1 MDPTDCP
8 SVLVNVAVNSDPGR
22 SGELDV
28 DQFTVIEDGVEQ
40 PIEEFG
46 FTSSAADIAFAFDN
60 SGSMED
66 EIVRMQREVRDLT
79 DAIEDAGIDARYGLV
94 SFRERVRVE
103 RDLTADTAAFGTAVD
118 RLRPGGGG
126 TSPRREN
133 SFDGIARTL
142 DLDFR
147 PAAQKVVVVIT
158 DALAHYDGDVS
169 GVSDLTIDDVARR
182 VRESGVAFVAVS
194 PDQSDPTS
202 SIRVLA
208 DRVDGLWIDIR
219 GGSFSEVLRRIRELV
234 TTAYVLRYDT
244 DAGAGERRELTVTV
258 ADPELGLERD
268 TTTLDI
274 PDDADCGDDP
284 DGGTGRRRT
293 VMITANGPIEYT
305 LAVEGTVEPDRYGG
319 DFAADDNDDPEEIA
333 DGVFSYANDTG
344 PRAENAGPTNFR
356 GDRFVFSGAVEEFDV
371 DPRSS
376 RTDYNV
382 YLDGRNTTV
391 GRVRR
396 FRDVDDHSLTI
407 TANGPVDYTVT
418 VDGTLEPDR
427 FGGVFVGDTLDLPVE
442 TSGGYLRVTDDTGP
456 MADDAGP
463 FAFRGDRYLVDG
475 RVRLLDVDTFDDDTA
490 VNCYLDERLTPIDEI
505 VSPLPGGDGPL
516 EGYASGTAIEGDGS
530 LLAILSTADNQFGYT
545 AVVDGE
551 AEKSESDDNAADDG
565 DQVRS
570 RGGVAVIKGTT
581 GDNAGDVFE
590 FTGELL
596 SVTVVGADGGFE
608 IEVDGRRVTDSVV
621 R

>member
-22 SGELDV
+22 SGELGV

-169 GVSDLTIDDVARR
+169 GVSDLTIDGVARR

-244 DAGAGERRELTVTV
+244 DAGAGERREPPSPSPTPSWAWSGTPPRSTSPTTPTV
-258 ADPELGLERD
+258 G
-268 TTTLDI
+268 TTPT
-274 PDDADCGDDP
+274 
-284 DGGTGRRRT
+284 
-293 VMITANGPIEYT
+293 
-305 LAVEGTVEPDRYGG
+305 
-319 DFAADDNDDPEEIA
+319 
-333 DGVFSYANDTG
+333 
-344 PRAENAGPTNFR
+344 AGP
-356 GDRFVFSGAVEEFDV
+356 AA
-371 DPRSS
+371 
-376 RTDYNV
+376 
-382 YLDGRNTTV
+382 V
-391 GRVRR
+391 GR
-396 FRDVDDHSLTI
+396 S
-407 TANGPVDYTVT
+407 
-418 VDGTLEPDR
+418 
-427 FGGVFVGDTLDLPVE
+427 
-442 TSGGYLRVTDDTGP
+442 
-456 MADDAGP
+456 
-463 FAFRGDRYLVDG
+463 
-475 RVRLLDVDTFDDDTA
+475 
-490 VNCYLDERLTPIDEI
+490 
-505 VSPLPGGDGPL
+505 
-516 EGYASGTAIEGDGS
+516 
-530 LLAILSTADNQFGYT
+530 
-545 AVVDGE
+545 
-551 AEKSESDDNAADDG
+551 
-565 DQVRS
+565 
-570 RGGVAVIKGTT
+570 
-581 GDNAGDVFE
+581 
-590 FTGELL
+590 
-596 SVTVVGADGGFE
+596 
-608 IEVDGRRVTDSVV
+608 
-621 R
+621 